1 MSAVDTKNPITVTET
16 ALKELKRT
24 MQESNIPDA
33 YGLRVGIKAGGCS
46 GFEYSLGF
54 DAESKEGDSVLE
66 DNGIKIFLDPKSLFY
81 LTGTIL
87 DYSGGLNGKG
97 FTFENPNASRT
108 CGCGSSFGV

>member
-1 MSAVDTKNPITVTET
+1 MSSVNTQTPIKVTEQ
-16 ALKELKRT
+16 AIRQLKQT
-24 MQESNIPDA
+24 MQESNIPEQ

-46 GFEYSLGF
+46 GFEYALGF
-54 DAESKEGDSVLE
+54 DSAPKEGDSVLE
-66 DNGIKIFLDPKSLFY
+66 EEGVRIFLDPKSLFY
-81 LTGTIL
+81 LTGTTL